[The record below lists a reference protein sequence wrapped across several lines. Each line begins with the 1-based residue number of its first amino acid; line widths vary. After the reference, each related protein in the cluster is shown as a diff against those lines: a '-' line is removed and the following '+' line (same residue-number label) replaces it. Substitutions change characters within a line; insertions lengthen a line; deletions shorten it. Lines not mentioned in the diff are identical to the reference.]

1 MKTLEKF
8 EHIPTFDN
16 SFVDPNV
23 PTTSISTILGML
35 VEPFNQQEVAEKTFN
50 KHFNNPNSQYYQK
63 TTEQII
69 TMWSAKGAESLRYGR
84 LNDDYIGIVLE
95 GNETD
100 YELYDLDNDVENDE
114 RLKTQVESFNQFI
127 EDNQNRYKYIA
138 REKTIYYRVGCHYV
152 KGRFDALLFDTVLN
166 KYIIVDWKTSGS
178 VDTKPNQWTGKM
190 LGAAKEFD
198 NLNWNSYTM
207 QVYFYKTALI
217 ESGYLPAGTT
227 YDMIDVCIVNL
238 PGKKFDDDKYYRIYG
253 PAFEYNK
260 DTMDKIFTFGIKK
273 NMILNKK

>member
-16 SFVDPNV
+16 SFVDSNI
-23 PTTSISTILGML
+23 PTTSITTIIGML

-50 KHFNNPNSQYYQK
+50 KHFNNAESQYFNK
-63 TTEQII
+63 TVDQII
-69 TMWSAKGAESLRYGR
+69 EMWAAKGAESLRYGR
-84 LNDDYIGIVLE
+84 LNDEYIGIVLE

-114 RLKTQVESFNQFI
+114 RLKLQVESFNQFI
-127 EDNQNRYKYIA
+127 ADNQNRYKYIA
-138 REKTIYYRVGCHYV
+138 REKTVYYRLGDNYV
-152 KGRFDALLFDTVLN
+152 KGRFDALLFDTVKN
-166 KYIIVDWKTSGS
+166 KYLIVDWKTSGS
-178 VDTKPNQWTGKM
+178 VDTVVNRWTDKM

-227 YDMIDVCIVNL
+227 YDDIDVCIINF
-238 PGKKFDDDKYYRIYG
+238 PGKQFSDGKLYRYYE

-260 DTMDKIFTFGIKK
+260 DTMDKIFNFGIKK
-273 NMILNKK
+273 NMILNRK

>member
-16 SFVDPNV
+16 SFVDPNI

-35 VEPFNQQEVAEKTFN
+35 VEPFNQREVAEKTFN
-50 KHFNNPNSQYYQK
+50 KHFNNAESQYFNK
-63 TTEQII
+63 TVDQII
-69 TMWSAKGAESLRYGR
+69 EMWAAKGAESLRYGR
-84 LNDDYIGIVLE
+84 LNDEYIGIVLE

-114 RLKTQVESFNQFI
+114 RLKLQVESFNQFI
-127 EDNQNRYKYIA
+127 ADNQNRYKYIA
-138 REKTIYYRVGCHYV
+138 REQTLFYRLGDHYV
-152 KGRFDALLFDTVLN
+152 KGRFDALLFDTVKN
-166 KYIIVDWKTSGS
+166 KYLIVDWKTSGS
-178 VDTKPNQWTGKM
+178 VDTVVNRWTDKM

-227 YDMIDVCIVNL
+227 FDDIDVCIINF
-238 PGKKFDDDKYYRIYG
+238 PGKQFSDGKLYRIYE

-260 DTMDKIFTFGIKK
+260 DTMDKIFNFGIKK
-273 NMILNKK
+273 NMILNRK